1 VNFLKH
7 YTLKYTPLSPIHI
20 GADESYEP
28 GNYVIDD
35 EAGALYHFDS
45 QAAMAAFSENDKQ
58 QLLEI
63 VNGIPDDILLTKVQA
78 FFDLHRDPLIA
89 CARAPIPTAGG
100 IRALYQK
107 RIGKTAQHE
116 SRGRRVINK
125 LEIERTFYN
134 PVDSLPI
141 LPGSSIKGAIRT
153 ALLDR
158 LNHNQALSGRHERN
172 PQLQERL
179 LNGKFHTD
187 PLRLLSLSDAHCEVK
202 RGKPVCQVQFA
213 VNRKRKAVIKNGQL
227 VPSQADSKNLY
238 QLLECVTPGRY
249 RGFTG
254 SLTLHDTRAVSHDD
268 RKLPR
273 PRLQWS
279 IKDISD
285 ACNAFYLDL
294 FQTETAAMHARD
306 YLQTEW
312 MERIERALTNGLSKR
327 LHDREAFLLRVG
339 RHSGAEALTLN
350 GVRNI
355 KILQGRGE
363 KPKWEKQPKTWWL
376 AADESH
382 SKNALLPFG
391 WVLVEIDPVTPNRDL
406 QQWLESGDDH
416 LQAWMDQQLD
426 KQNQLKQQ
434 TATRRRLEQEKILAE
449 RHLAAAQKQQQA
461 RLAALT
467 PEQRQIEALKQNLQQ
482 AQNANTREQIG
493 GPLYSA
499 LRELIGGAADWPDE
513 DKAELLGIG
522 KDILKFIGAEG
533 NKKAKELLK
542 TLQ

>member
-1 VNFLKH
+1 MSFLKH
-7 YTLKYTPLSPIHI
+7 YSLKYTPLSPIHI

-35 EAGALYHFDS
+35 DAGALYHFDS
-45 QAAMAAFSENDKQ
+45 QAAMAALGDSDKR
-58 QLLEI
+58 QLLAI
-63 VNGIPDDILLTKVQA
+63 VDGIPDDTLLTQVQA
-78 FFDLHRDPLIA
+78 FFHHHRDQLIA
-89 CARAPIPTAGG
+89 FARPPIPTAGG

-116 SRGRRVINK
+116 SQGRRVINK

-153 ALLDR
+153 ALLDS
-158 LNHNQALSGRHERN
+158 LNHNQPLSERN
-172 PQLQERL
+172 ERSQQLQERL
-179 LNGKFHTD
+179 LNGKLHTD
-187 PLRLLSLSDAHCEVK
+187 PLRLLSLSDAHCEAVS
-202 RGKPVCQVQFA
+202 GKPVCQVQFA
-213 VNRKRKAVIKNGQL
+213 VNRKRNLVFKNGQI
-227 VPSQADSKNLY
+227 VPSQAESKNLY

-249 RGFTG
+249 QGFAG
-254 SLTLHDTRAVSHDD
+254 SLTLHDTRAISQDD
-268 RKLPR
+268 RRQPKP
-273 PRLQWS
+273 PLQWA
-279 IKDISD
+279 IKGISA

-294 FQTETAAMHARD
+294 FQKETAAMQERD
-306 YLQTEW
+306 YLQSGW
-312 MERIERALTNGLSKR
+312 LERIETLLNNGLLKR
-327 LHDREAFLLRVG
+327 LHAGEAFLLRVG

-350 GVRNI
+350 GARNI

-391 WVLVEIDPVTPNRDL
+391 WVLVEIDPVTPNSDL
-406 QQWLESGDDH
+406 QPWPEPGGDH

-434 TATRRRLEQEKILAE
+434 TEARRRLEQEKILAE
-449 RHLAAAQKQQQA
+449 KQIAEAQKQQEA
-461 RLAALT
+461 HLAALT
-467 PEQRQIEALKQNLQQ
+467 PEKRQIEALKQKLKQ
-482 AQNANTREQIG
+482 AQTANAREQIG

-499 LRELIGGAADWPDE
+499 LRELIGGAAEWPAE
-513 DKAELLGIG
+513 DKAELFGIG
-522 KDILKFIGAEG
+522 RDILKFIGAEG

>member
-1 VNFLKH
+1 MSFLKH
-7 YTLKYTPLSPIHI
+7 YSLKYTPLSPIHI

-35 EAGALYHFDS
+35 DAGALYHFDS
-45 QAAMAAFSENDKQ
+45 QAAMAALGDSDKR
-58 QLLEI
+58 QLLAI
-63 VNGIPDDILLTKVQA
+63 VDGIPDDTLLTQVQA
-78 FFDLHRDPLIA
+78 FFHHHRDQLIA
-89 CARAPIPTAGG
+89 FARPPIPTAGG

-116 SRGRRVINK
+116 SQGRRVINK

-153 ALLDR
+153 ALLDS
-158 LNHNQALSGRHERN
+158 LNHNQPLSERN
-172 PQLQERL
+172 ERSQQLQERL
-179 LNGKFHTD
+179 LNGKLHTD
-187 PLRLLSLSDAHCEVK
+187 PLRLLSLSDAHCEAVS
-202 RGKPVCQVQFA
+202 GKPVCQVQFA
-213 VNRKRKAVIKNGQL
+213 VNRKRNLVFKNGQI
-227 VPSQADSKNLY
+227 VPSQAESKNLY
-238 QLLECVTPGRY
+238 HLLECVTPGRY
-249 RGFTG
+249 QGFAG
-254 SLTLHDTRAVSHDD
+254 SLTLHDTRAVSQDQ
-268 RKLPR
+268 RRLPK
-273 PRLQWS
+273 PLLQWA
-279 IKDISD
+279 IKDISA

-294 FQTETAAMHARD
+294 FQKETAAMQERD
-306 YLQTEW
+306 YLQSGW
-312 MERIERALTNGLSKR
+312 LERIETLLNNGLR
-327 LHDREAFLLRVG
+327 QQLHAGEAFLLRVG

-350 GVRNI
+350 GARNI

-391 WVLVEIDPVTPNRDL
+391 WVLVEIDPATPNRDL
-406 QQWLESGDDH
+406 QPWPEPGGDH
-416 LQAWMDQQLD
+416 LQAWMNQQLD

-434 TATRRRLEQEKILAE
+434 AETRRRLEQEKILAAQQIAE
-449 RHLAAAQKQQQA
+449 AQKQQEA
-461 RLAALT
+461 HLAALT
-467 PEQRQIEALKQNLQQ
+467 PEKRQIEALKQKLQQ
-482 AQNANTREQIG
+482 AQIANAREQIG

-499 LRELIGGAADWPDE
+499 LRELIGGAADWPAE
-513 DKAELLGIG
+513 DKAELFGIG
-522 KDILKFIGAEG
+522 RDILKSIGAEG